1 MSFGDLK
8 VSCVSVDVLSLLM
21 LLASELHTV
30 NSAILLPGF
39 LSILNFTVRHISLGS
54 KPYIYSKESFS
65 EDFELVVMYLMFSS
79 KLGSVSREKLNNL
92 VIRNNS
98 LCLPF
103 FVLTVRE
110 H

>member
-79 KLGSVSREKLNNL
+79 KLGSREKLNNL